1 MDFVARHAGVSVGQ
15 FQTRVRG
22 DLDPARRK
30 GRGLVGR
37 HLAGVRRGEHDTGSA
52 RTAQPRERILQ
63 AAADLLAEG
72 GREAVSTRAVSAAAG
87 VQAQTIYR
95 HFGDM
100 QGLLDEVARRG
111 YASYLAAKQ
120 AQDEDGDPVAQ
131 LRRGWDMHVAFGL
144 ANPALYRLL
153 YTEPRP
159 GQQFA
164 VTGEAHEVL
173 LRIVERAAKAGR
185 LRMSVEAAAAMIHS
199 SSMGVT
205 LTLIAAQAD
214 DRLSHYEGLA
224 DNLREAVLASVLAPA
239 ENRVGQPDTG
249 ARPAPVHA
257 VALKSLMH
265 DEVRSLTPGELALLG
280 ELLDRIASEDGQ
292 SPGSGET
299 EARQDPVRPR

>member
-1 MDFVARHAGVSVGQ
+1 MTTVE
-15 FQTRVRG
+15 T
-22 DLDPARRK
+22 K
-30 GRGLVGR
+30 
-37 HLAGVRRGEHDTGSA
+37 
-52 RTAQPRERILQ
+52 TAQPRERILQ

-164 VTGEAHEVL
+164 VTGEAHQVL
-173 LRIVERAAKAGR
+173 LRIVERVARAGR
-185 LRMSVEAAAAMIHS
+185 LRTGVEPAATMIHS
-199 SSMGVT
+199 SGMGVT

-214 DRLSHYEGLA
+214 GRLSHYEDLSE
-224 DNLREAVLASVLAPA
+224 NVREAVLGSVLAPA
-239 ENRVGQPDTG
+239 GHVDARPGTG
-249 ARPAPVHA
+249 AHHAAVHA
-257 VALKSLMH
+257 VALKSLMR
-265 DEVRSLTPGELALLG
+265 DGERSLTFGERALLG
-280 ELLDRIASEDGQ
+280 ELLDRIAAGDGADADVGTDG
-292 SPGSGET
+292 PGR
-299 EARQDPVRPR
+299 A